1 MGGVEELL
9 ARLVEEALRRGA
21 QEAEAFRS
29 EVEETPVLFEANRL
43 KQVTTRQV
51 AGTALRVIVH
61 GRLGTASSSHP
72 WDVTGLVEMAL
83 EAARHGPQAH
93 FQFPPP
99 QDYPEVPTYDPRVP
113 SYPLEEMVRL
123 GEGLIAAV
131 RALEGELVCEASVRR
146 SVQQVMGLNSR
157 GARFGYRRTVFSVGV
172 YGTLVRGT
180 DMLFVGDA
188 QASCRPIEEVEGMV
202 REVGRQLAWARR
214 TAQVRTGEMPVVFT
228 PQGVASALIG
238 PLTMAFSGRH
248 VHQGQSPL
256 AHQLGRQAYDPR
268 ITIWDDPTVPHRPAS
283 RTCDDEGVPSRRL
296 PLVEGGVVRHFLYDL
311 QTAGMAGAQP
321 TGHGHRTPAGQTAI
335 SPSCLMME
343 PGEGGLEDIIA
354 SLEEGLVVDQL
365 MGAGQ
370 GNILAG
376 DFSGNVLLG
385 YKIERGEVVGR
396 VKDTVVAGNV
406 HQLLRERVLAVG
418 GQVRWI
424 GGGLCLPPLAFAAL
438 SVAGK
443 G

>member
-1 MGGVEELL
+1 MEGLL
-9 ARLVEEALRRGA
+9 ARLVEEALARGA

-51 AGTALRVIVH
+51 AGMALRVIVD

-72 WDVTGLVEMAL
+72 QDVDGLVEMAL

-93 FQFPPP
+93 FHFPPP
-99 QDYPEVPTYDPRVP
+99 GQYPQVPTYDPRVP
-113 SYPLEEMVRL
+113 SFPLEEMVRL

-131 RALEGELVCEASVRR
+131 RALEEELVCEASVRR

-157 GARFGYRRTVFSVGV
+157 GGRFQYRRTVFSVGV

-180 DMLFVGDA
+180 DMLFVGEA
-188 QASCRPIEEVEGMV
+188 QASCQPIEDPGDIVQEVS
-202 REVGRQLAWARR
+202 RQLSWARHP
-214 TAQVRTGEMPVVFT
+214 AQVRTGEMPVVFT
-228 PQGVASALIG
+228 PLGVASALVG
-238 PLTMAFSGRH
+238 PLTMAFSGRL

-268 ITIWDDPTVPHRPAS
+268 ITIWDDPTVPLRPTS
-283 RTCDDEGVPSRRL
+283 RICDDEGIPSRRL

-321 TGHGHRTPAGQTAI
+321 TGHGHRTPTGQTTI
-335 SPSCLMME
+335 SPSCLVIE
-343 PGEGGLEDIIA
+343 PGEKELEDIIA
-354 SLEEGLVVDQL
+354 SLEEGLVVEQL

-370 GNILAG
+370 GNIMAG

-385 YKIERGEVVGR
+385 YKIERGQVVGR
-396 VKDTVVAGNV
+396 VKDTMVAGNV
-406 HQLLRERVLAVG
+406 HQLLKERVLAIG
-418 GQVRWI
+418 GRGRWV
-424 GGGLCLPPLAFAAL
+424 GGGLLVPPLAFTAL
-438 SVAGK
+438 SVAAK
-443 G
+443 AS